1 MSISVSARVVQV
13 APSHIHAVWPHI
25 EYYIERSVSHS
36 YGDVGLEEV
45 KHRLLSGEWVLY
57 VVIHDNSNMVVGAV
71 VVTYY
76 NRINDRVA
84 YVAAIGG
91 EFITNQGYFSQLC
104 DVLKYSG
111 ATCIE
116 GAVRESMS
124 RLLSKLGFK
133 RKSINIKFDLR

>member
-1 MSISVSARVVQV
+1 MSISVSAKVVQV
-13 APSHIHAVWPHI
+13 ATSHIHLVWPNI
-25 EYYIERSVSHS
+25 EYYIERSVNHS
-36 YGDVGLEEV
+36 CGDVGLEEL
-45 KHRLLSGEWVLY
+45 KHRLLIGEWVLY
-57 VVIHDNSNMVVGAV
+57 VVIHENSNMIVGAV
-71 VVTYY
+71 VVSYY

-91 EFITNQGYFSQLC
+91 EFITNTGYFSQLC
-104 DVLKYSG
+104 DIIKSFG